1 MTDATI
7 AAAAGPSRA
16 AASGAQGSSFYA
28 AMRLLPAAQRNAMFE
43 IYGFCRAVDDIAD
56 DPGLRAMRLAELEK
70 WRDEIR
76 GLYQGKVSARTG
88 PLAEPVARF
97 GLAEKDFQA
106 VIDGMEMDV
115 HEDIR
120 APAAE
125 MLDLYCDR
133 VASAVG
139 RLSVKVFGIPDERG
153 EQLARNLGRA
163 LQLTNILRDIDEDAE
178 RGRLYLP
185 ADLLAAAGIASTDPD
200 TVLAH
205 PALAEVCQP
214 LAETAL
220 GYFIASERILSEC
233 PRRAG
238 RAPRLMAKVYGAL
251 LRRLIERG
259 WQAPRE
265 PVRLSRSTKL
275 WMLLRHGIV

>member
-1 MTDATI
+1 MTAMVEPV
-7 AAAAGPSRA
+7 AARA

-28 AMRLLPAAQRNAMFE
+28 AMKLLPAAQRRAMFE
-43 IYGFCRAVDDIAD
+43 IYGFCRAVDDVAD

-70 WRDEIR
+70 WRDEVH
-76 GLYQGKVSARTG
+76 GLYAGRVSARTQ
-88 PLAEPVARF
+88 PMAEPVARF
-97 GLAEKDFQA
+97 GLAERDFQA

-115 HEDIR
+115 HDDIR
-120 APAAE
+120 APSLE
-125 MLDLYCDR
+125 VLDTYCDR

-139 RLSVKVFGIPDERG
+139 RLSVRVFGLPEEPGIE
-153 EQLARNLGRA
+153 LARVLGRA
-163 LQLTNILRDIDEDAE
+163 LQLTNILRDLDEDAE

-185 ADLLAAAGIASTDPD
+185 REFLDGAGITSAEPD
-200 TVLAH
+200 VVLAH
-205 PALAEVCQP
+205 PAIADACAP
-214 LAETAL
+214 LAELAL
-220 GYFIASERILSEC
+220 GYFVAAEQILADC

-265 PVRLSRSTKL
+265 PVRLSRGAKL
-275 WMLLRHGIV
+275 WMLLRHGLV